1 MSKKT
6 IVIGITGGIAVF
18 KIAQLVSNLKK
29 KDYEIHVIM
38 SENAT
43 KFMAPLTFE
52 TLSNNRVSINTFDRN
67 FMYDVEHISLAKK
80 ADVFL
85 VAPATA
91 NIIGKMANGISD
103 DMLSTTL
110 LATKAPVI
118 VAPAMNTN
126 MLLHPSTVANIEKIK
141 SFGYTVIE
149 SEEGLL
155 ACNDVGLGKL
165 ASLDTIEEEIEIAL
179 SDKPLKGK
187 KILISA
193 GPSIEEIDPVRY
205 ITNHSS
211 GKMGYSIA
219 KAARNLG
226 ADVTLVSGKTSIDK
240 PYKVNVINA
249 FNASSMFDEITKISD
264 EFDVIIMSAAVA
276 DYTVLNKADSK
287 IKKSGDLTLSLV
299 RTKDILET
307 LGKNKKEKQILI
319 GFAMETENLIENAE
333 KKLEKKNCDFIVCN
347 SINEKGAGF
356 GVDTNIVTIIGKNS
370 KKELGLLSKMDTAYK
385 ILEYCIGEK

>member
-126 MLLHPSTVANIEKIK
+126 MLLHPSTIANIEKIK